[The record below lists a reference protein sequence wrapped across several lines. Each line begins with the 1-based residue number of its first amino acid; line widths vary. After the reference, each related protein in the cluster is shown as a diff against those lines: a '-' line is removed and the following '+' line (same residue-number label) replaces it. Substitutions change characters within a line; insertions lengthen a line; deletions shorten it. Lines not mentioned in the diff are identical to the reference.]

1 MSNIYIVG
9 ERTDTS
15 ADCGNVELLALLHVR
30 LNGWES
36 GGAGISVHDGAEG
49 LEGSHDGGRGIRHI
63 LLPLSVIE
71 CGLDDDQSAR
81 GDGGEEGADGD
92 GPGDGWIRTL
102 LKLS

>member
-1 MSNIYIVG
+1 M
-9 ERTDTS
+9 
-15 ADCGNVELLALLHVR
+15 
-30 LNGWES
+30 NGGKS
-36 GGAGISVHDGAEG
+36 RGAGISVHDGAEG
-49 LEGSHDGGRGIRHI
+49 LEGSHDGGRGIRHFI
-63 LLPLSVIE
+63 LPFAVIE

>member
-1 MSNIYIVG
+1 MSNVVG

-15 ADCGNVELLALLHVR
+15 ADCGNVELLSPLHVR
-30 LNGWES
+30 LNGGES

-49 LEGSHDGGRGIRHI
+49 LEGSHDGGRGIRHFR
-63 LLPLSVIE
+63 LPHAVIE

-92 GPGDGWIRTL
+92 RPVDEWIKTL

>member
-49 LEGSHDGGRGIRHI
+49 LEGSHDGGRRIRHFI
-63 LLPLSVIE
+63 LPFAVIE

-92 GPGDGWIRTL
+92 RPVDGWIKTL